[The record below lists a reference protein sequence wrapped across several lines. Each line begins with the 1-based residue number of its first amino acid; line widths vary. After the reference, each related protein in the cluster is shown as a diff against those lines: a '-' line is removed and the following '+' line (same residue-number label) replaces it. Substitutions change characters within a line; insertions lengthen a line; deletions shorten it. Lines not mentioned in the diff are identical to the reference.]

1 MAAGGSGAAAPEAT
15 AAGEG
20 GGIVPGSSRELAAG
34 SCRAPAGAGSSRRSA
49 RPVPLAAQVKARWAG
64 AAAGPLSSAESG
76 AVGERVGS
84 RDPAG
89 RGTDGWRESCGGQLR
104 AGRVTRGPQE
114 ELDNAL
120 LGKLAAEGKAGVGER
135 AVVAE
140 AALRVWCRLLFS
152 AFVPCCCGIS
162 SRCPHAAAVFLLCP
176 HPFPLPSRCFPSWS
190 FPCHSFPAPP
200 SHFWAFPAPP
210 SLSCSVSSFGIP
222 CSPILISRPAAPD
235 GTGRRR
241 EALWLLRL
249 RIIPGCSSCLLPHL
263 C

>member
-152 AFVPCCCGIS
+152 ALVPCCCGIS

-200 SHFWAFPAPP
+200 SLLCHSLLPHPTFGHSLLPHPSPAPSPPLAFPAPR
-210 SLSCSVSSFGIP
+210 SSFPGQQ
-222 CSPILISRPAAPD
+222 
-235 GTGRRR
+235 
-241 EALWLLRL
+241 LRMGQGGGVRL
-249 RIIPGCSSCLLPHL
+249 FGFSGSG
-263 C
+263 